1 MKKKK
6 IETSKL
12 LAFYLFALLNAIMI
26 YSMVI
31 MAVMQDLSA
40 LPTLITDIAAQILVY
55 AIYCMKSYKG
65 KANEEQLKFERE
77 KLKLTLEEEEEENN
91 EGDN

>member
-12 LAFYLFALLNAIMI
+12 LAIYLMSLLTIIMI
-26 YSMVI
+26 YAMVV
-31 MAVMQDLSA
+31 MALMQDLTA

-55 AIYCMKSYKG
+55 AIYCVKSYKG
-65 KANEEQLKFERE
+65 KANEENLKFERE
-77 KLKLTLEEEEEENN
+77 KLGMLEEEEEEQNA
-91 EGDN
+91 E